1 MPRNARNAALAALRA
16 RIRAL
21 ELDSPGG
28 EIEAVPLALPGIDAA
43 LPWGGLPR
51 GALHEIVGVGPGV
64 SGSGIAGPGITNQ
77 GAAEGFAAALL
88 ARFTEGRGPAFWCL
102 ARGDLF
108 GPGLGA
114 FGLDP
119 DRLIVAGAR
128 NPHDVPWAMEEAL
141 RSGVPG
147 AVLGEP
153 RRLGLAAGRR
163 LQLAARA
170 GGVACLVL
178 HPAETKGFGTGEF
191 STRESETSVAVTRW
205 RVSAASSLP
214 PEGLPGGLPGLGAAR
229 WRVGLVRCRGGA
241 AREWLLEWNDETRDF
256 AVVSLLG
263 ERAAGPAPGAPSSR
277 SPWRR
282 TA

>member
-1 MPRNARNAALAALRA
+1 MPRNARDTTLDALRA

-21 ELDSPGG
+21 ELGIPGSG
-28 EIEAVPLALPGIDAA
+28 GGGKIETVPLALPEIDAA

-51 GALHEIVGVGPGV
+51 GALHEIVGVESGV
-64 SGSGIAGPGITNQ
+64 ANS

-88 ARFTEGRGPAFWCL
+88 ARFIEGRGPALWCL

-114 FGLDP
+114 FGLAP
-119 DRLIVAGAR
+119 DRLIVARAR
-128 NPHDVPWAMEEAL
+128 HAGDVPWAMEEAL
-141 RSGVPG
+141 RSGLPG

-178 HPAETKGFGTGEF
+178 RQFGTE
-191 STRESETSVAVTRW
+191 ESGASAAVTRW
-205 RVSAASSLP
+205 RVAAAPSAPQGGLP
-214 PEGLPGGLPGLGAAR
+214 PEGLMGGLPGLGAPR
-229 WRVGLVRCRGGA
+229 WRVGLVRCRGGTPG
-241 AREWLLEWNDETRDF
+241 EWLLEWNDETGDF
-256 AVVSLLG
+256 AVVPVLA
-263 ERAAGPAPGAPSSR
+263 ERSAGPARAAY
-277 SPWRR
+277 RR
-282 TA
+282 AG

>member
-1 MPRNARNAALAALRA
+1 MPRETTDIALDELRA

-21 ELDSPGG
+21 ELGAG
-28 EIEAVPLALPGIDAA
+28 RAEVEAVPLDLPAVDGA

-51 GALHEIVGVGPGV
+51 GALHEIVASGPRAN
-64 SGSGIAGPGITNQ
+64 GS
-77 GAAEGFAAALL
+77 GAAEGFAGALL
-88 ARFTEGRGPAFWCL
+88 ARFIDGRGPALWCL

-114 FGLDP
+114 FGLAP
-119 DRLIVAGAR
+119 DRLIVARAR
-128 NPHDVPWAMEEAL
+128 HGDDVLWAMEEGL

-153 RRLGLAAGRR
+153 RGLDLAAGRR

-178 HPAETKGFGTGEF
+178 RLPEITTPENMAAET
-191 STRESETSVAVTRW
+191 SAAVTRW
-205 RVSAASSLP
+205 RVAAVPSLP
-214 PEGLPGGLPGLGAAR
+214 SDDLRPEGLRSLGAPR
-229 WRVGLVRCRGGA
+229 WRVELLRCRGGVPQ
-241 AREWLLEWNDETRDF
+241 EWFLEWNNETCHF

-263 ERAAGPAPGAPSSR
+263 ERAAGPPPAACQDI
-277 SPWRR
+277 
-282 TA
+282 A